1 MARKS
6 RKQPIKIDADDTCSS
21 VGYIR
26 LSIADKDAS
35 CSAEDQ
41 KLIIEQWAMQHKF
54 SISHFIST
62 RITVAPTFLHPA
74 FKPMLADIGAAQI
87 DCIVVKD
94 LSRIGRE
101 FFFTSY
107 FIEEYFHSKKVRF
120 VSVSDRVNTINDIN
134 S

>member
-1 MARKS
+1 
-6 RKQPIKIDADDTCSS
+6 
-21 VGYIR
+21 
-26 LSIADKDAS
+26 
-35 CSAEDQ
+35 
-41 KLIIEQWAMQHKF
+41 
-54 SISHFIST
+54 
-62 RITVAPTFLHPA
+62 
-74 FKPMLADIGAAQI
+74 MLADIGAAQI

>member
-1 MARKS
+1 
-6 RKQPIKIDADDTCSS
+6 
-21 VGYIR
+21 
-26 LSIADKDAS
+26 
-35 CSAEDQ
+35 
-41 KLIIEQWAMQHKF
+41 
-54 SISHFIST
+54 
-62 RITVAPTFLHPA
+62 
-74 FKPMLADIGAAQI
+74 MLADIGAAQI

-94 LSRIGRE
+94 LCIGRE